1 MADINNLNSGN
12 SSSSYNNNYS
22 FNGNVNTNSPKV
34 NQGEQAEY
42 SHNWKR
48 MPRPFGLNVRV
59 PDAPVVGVRTQAVI
73 KRTLKELAM
82 APVKEILEYF
92 KNHENVFNGNVAK
105 EIESLQKQQKITI
118 ELLEDSDE
126 MVMQTETPNFM
137 MDM

>member
-1 MADINNLNSGN
+1 MADINNLNSGS
-12 SSSSYNNNYS
+12 SSSSYGNNYP
-22 FNGNVNTNSPKV
+22 FNGSVNSNTPKV
-34 NQGEQAEY
+34 NQGEQVEY

-48 MPRPFGLNVRV
+48 LPRPFGLNVRV

-73 KRTLKELAM
+73 KRTLTELAM
-82 APVKEILEYF
+82 APVKEILDYF

-105 EIESLQKQQKITI
+105 EIESLQKQQQTTV
-118 ELLEDSDE
+118 ELLQDSDE